1 MLRLNSS
8 SLRHWRRG
16 LANLASASG
25 KPSPES
31 AFPSFSKLQ
40 AVASNASAISAGA
53 IIVAGVF
60 GLAGTLF
67 THGVQIEGLE
77 RALQAERELRRKAMQ
92 AERELREME
101 VKMREELVQA
111 ATREVQA
118 KLQKSLLQY
127 AVTDDF
133 KALQEC
139 LATERRKCTSHTS
152 PKQAE
157 SES

>member
-53 IIVAGVF
+53 IIVAGEFALVD
-60 GLAGTLF
+60 TIF
-67 THGVQIEGLE
+67 THGSQIEGLE
-77 RALQAERELRRKAMQ
+77 RALQAERELRENAVQ
-92 AERELREME
+92 GERELRKME
-101 VKMREELVQA
+101 VKMRKALVQA
-111 ATREVQA
+111 AIRKVQA
-118 KLQKSLLQY
+118 NSQESLLQY

-152 PKQAE
+152 PKQEENE
-157 SES
+157 S